1 MFDPISAVLNLVFF
15 ILIIYLISRVAHF
28 MKNVT
33 NKLNEIDKKIE
44 EIKDSNV
51 KSG

>member
-1 MFDPISAVLNLVFF
+1 MDPIGAVLNLVFF

-33 NKLNEIDKKIE
+33 NKLNELDRKVE
-44 EIKDSNV
+44 EIK
-51 KSG
+51 KSLRKNE